1 MNEIHKAIEKGY
13 LKLSHVW
20 PTYSSNFFLCSTFKN
35 SNHTDYILHRLSK
48 KVFETVKCLELLT
61 IQITLQD
68 NEDDC
73 YYNDLARDDKQLRE
87 QGGGKEK

>member
-1 MNEIHKAIEKGY
+1 M
-13 LKLSHVW
+13 
-20 PTYSSNFFLCSTFKN
+20 
-35 SNHTDYILHRLSK
+35 
-48 KVFETVKCLELLT
+48 FETAKRLELSS

-87 QGGGKEK
+87 QGGGERSELLKRDVCEEMEGELTDERRRAK

>member
-1 MNEIHKAIEKGY
+1 M
-13 LKLSHVW
+13 
-20 PTYSSNFFLCSTFKN
+20 
-35 SNHTDYILHRLSK
+35 HRLSK
-48 KVFETVKCLELLT
+48 TVFETAKCLELST

-87 QGGGKEK
+87 RGGREK